1 RLDVGGAVTVTTSL
15 MLAVYAI
22 VNGNDAGWRSA
33 RTLGLLAAAAVL
45 AAVFLLIESRV
56 RNPLMP
62 LRLFR
67 LRNLSTA
74 NVVGAL
80 WAAAMFAWFFISALY
95 MQLVLGYSAMQIG
108 LAFLPANLIMAAF
121 SLGLSAKLVMR
132 FGIRLPLAA
141 GLALSAAGLALFA
154 LSPADGSFALDV
166 PPAMILLGAGWH
178 SKASTSRRAAH
189 LPQGDRTMKVK
200 PIPEDMHSITPHLVC
215 AGAASAIEFYKKAF
229 GATEKGRLPGPDGR
243 LMHAAVR
250 IGDSTVMLVDEM
262 PEWGA
267 LGPKALK
274 GSPVTIHLYVDDV
287 DAVVARA
294 VKAGAKVTMPV
305 ADQFWGD
312 RYGQLEDPFGHRW
325 SVGTH
330 VRDVSPQEMQKAM
343 QKTPG

>member
-1 RLDVGGAVTVTTSL
+1 MCVFFFFFQAEDGIRDVAVTGVQTC
-15 MLAVYAI
+15 
-22 VNGNDAGWRSA
+22 
-33 RTLGLLAAAAVL
+33 
-45 AAVFLLIESRV
+45 
-56 RNPLMP
+56 
-62 LRLFR
+62 
-67 LRNLSTA
+67 
-74 NVVGAL
+74 AL
-80 WAAAMFAWFFISALY
+80 
-95 MQLVLGYSAMQIG
+95 
-108 LAFLPANLIMAAF
+108 
-121 SLGLSAKLVMR
+121 
-132 FGIRLPLAA
+132 
-141 GLALSAAGLALFA
+141 
-154 LSPADGSFALDV
+154 
-166 PPAMILLGAGWH
+166 
-178 SKASTSRRAAH
+178 
-189 LPQGDRTMKVK
+189 
-200 PIPEDMHSITPHLVC
+200 PI
-215 AGAASAIEFYKKAF
+215 YKKAF
-229 GATEKGRLPGPDGR
+229 GATEKARLPGPDGR